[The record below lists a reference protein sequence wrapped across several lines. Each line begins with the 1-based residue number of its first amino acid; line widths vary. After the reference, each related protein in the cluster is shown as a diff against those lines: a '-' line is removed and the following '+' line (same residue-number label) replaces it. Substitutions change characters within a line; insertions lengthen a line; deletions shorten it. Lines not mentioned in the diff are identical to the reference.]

1 MMTSEKVSQFFS
13 AIRGYHCYR
22 NTWNPEESEVLQCSH
37 ELENAFDLFAIKTC
51 KPEGQII
58 GHLPMEIA
66 RVTKFLLDRGT
77 VIIATLNTTNY
88 RRSPLVQGGLEI
100 ACKVTVRMPGTIKN
114 HMLMDRYLELVR
126 TLYAEP
132 KDEIILGSFLC
143 PFVVPCASTNDEE
156 RKKGKCPIPKKKQK
170 PNRDIRTMLLQNAR
184 RSKNN
189 TENRRKS
196 QDKNETIVID

>member
-1 MMTSEKVSQFFS
+1 M
-13 AIRGYHCYR
+13 
-22 NTWNPEESEVLQCSH
+22 QCSH
-37 ELENAFDLFAIKTC
+37 GLENAFDLFAIKIC
-51 KPEGQII
+51 KSEGQIV

-66 RVTKFLLDRGT
+66 RVTKFLLDRGA

-126 TLYAEP
+126 KLYAEP

-143 PFVVPCASTNDEE
+143 PLDVPCASANNEG
-156 RKKGKCPIPKKKQK
+156 RKKEICPIPKKNQK
-170 PNRDIRTMLLQNAR
+170 PNRDCMFYT
-184 RSKNN
+184 
-189 TENRRKS
+189 
-196 QDKNETIVID
+196 

>member
-1 MMTSEKVSQFFS
+1 MMASEKVSEFFS
-13 AIRGYHCYR
+13 AIRGYHYYR

-51 KPEGQII
+51 KPEGQIV

-66 RVTKFLLDRGT
+66 RVTKFLLDRGA

-88 RRSPLVQGGLEI
+88 RRSPLVQGELEI

-132 KDEIILGSFLC
+132 KDELFSDHSCIYAMYHAHQQIMK
-143 PFVVPCASTNDEE
+143 EE
-156 RKKGKCPIPKKKQK
+156 RKENVLYQRKNKNQTVIYGQCFYKMREDQK
-170 PNRDIRTMLLQNAR
+170 IIQKTD
-184 RSKNN
+184 
-189 TENRRKS
+189 ENR
-196 QDKNETIVID
+196 KNETIVID